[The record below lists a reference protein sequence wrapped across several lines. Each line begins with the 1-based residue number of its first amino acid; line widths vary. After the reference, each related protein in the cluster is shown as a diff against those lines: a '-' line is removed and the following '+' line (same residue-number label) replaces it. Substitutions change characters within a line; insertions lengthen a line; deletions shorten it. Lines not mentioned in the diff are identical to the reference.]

1 MALGKTPPTA
11 TKRLTDPT
19 HLKERPLSGC
29 PEAEPNDENGR
40 RPVRLLAD
48 GGEPGQS
55 DFRAFSK
62 RERVLHIHTQVTH
75 GILNLGVTE
84 QDLHGAQVT
93 CHLVDDR
100 RFGAA

>member
-1 MALGKTPPTA
+1 MAA
-11 TKRLTDPT
+11 CR
-19 HLKERPLSGC
+19 
-29 PEAEPNDENGR
+29 PEADGRKSTHPSRQNGGRTCPLLGRRPRWLDDLEGR

-75 GILNLGVTE
+75 GILNLGV
-84 QDLHGAQVT
+84 
-93 CHLVDDR
+93 
-100 RFGAA
+100 